1 MIDGLLNISMIRP
14 SPKSPSPPLA
24 DREGTS
30 RGGLLNKIGSC
41 KIINN

>member
-14 SPKSPSPPLA
+14 SPKSPPYLCK
-24 DREGTS
+24 EGTS